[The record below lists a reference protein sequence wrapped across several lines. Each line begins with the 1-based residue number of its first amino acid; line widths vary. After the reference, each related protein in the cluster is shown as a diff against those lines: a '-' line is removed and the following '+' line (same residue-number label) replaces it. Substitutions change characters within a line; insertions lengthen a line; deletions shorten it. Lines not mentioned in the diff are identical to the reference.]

1 MSTQVHAEQ
10 KGIIYQKNYI
20 YYEVLDI
27 KGPREL
33 TQEDF
38 EIEENLND
46 IHEIKE
52 LSNSEN
58 NFQNNY
64 MSRTYQ
70 PIRTKKNIYEKVEI
84 KLEGDPSTRAA
95 FNTFKPNRQKNI
107 NYGVSTPQCQRWS
120 GKDANKSK
128 KIFGRNKKI
137 LCPDCEEKEKL
148 EGLCNECRREE
159 EYKKKMQML
168 CDECRREEEKERN
181 KCLNK
186 KKVLCNE
193 CKREEE
199 NNNYKKEELLSNVY
213 KSEEKNIIES
223 SPNNEDGGEQI
234 KIGYVDAPFLVEKD
248 EDNKALNDSDR
259 KDLIDSILKELD
271 KEENIEENTSLK
283 IAFKVLNEKDKKLI
297 IEEIKRKITDE
308 KQEQKFN
315 NMINMLE

>member
-20 YYEVLDI
+20 YHEVLDI
-27 KGPREL
+27 KGPKEL

-52 LSNSEN
+52 LSNREN

-64 MSRTYQ
+64 MSKTFQ
-70 PIRTKKNIYEKVEI
+70 PIRTKKNTCEKVEI

-107 NYGVSTPQCQRWS
+107 DYGVSTPQCQRWS
-120 GKDANKSK
+120 GKDAK
-128 KIFGRNKKI
+128 KNNNKI

-148 EGLCNECRREE
+148 EELCNECRREE
-159 EYKKKMQML
+159 EFKKKEQVL

-193 CKREEE
+193 CKQEEE
-199 NNNYKKEELLSNVY
+199 NNNYKNEELLSHKY
-213 KSEEKNIIES
+213 KSEEKDIIDS

-234 KIGYVDAPFLVEKD
+234 KIGYVDAPFLIEEN
-248 EDNKALNDSDR
+248 EDNKTLNDSDR

-271 KEENIEENTSLK
+271 KEENIGENTSLK

-297 IEEIKRKITDE
+297 IEEVKRKIIDE

-315 NMINMLE
+315 NMIYMSE